1 MDKIIKKCYLWPVK
15 WLKNKSSCCISVF
28 TLAYRCD
35 KCYCSLKSWPLIM
48 KDVLNSF
55 MEAGKSAEWG
65 L

>member
-1 MDKIIKKCYLWPVK
+1 MDKIIKKCYLWLVK

-35 KCYCSLKSWPLIM
+35 KCYGSLKSWIDNERCFKFPYGSRKI
-48 KDVLNSF
+48 
-55 MEAGKSAEWG
+55 AEWG